1 MSNYKVRLIPISSM
15 KFGDTSTIAD
25 TQVVFEVTPSF
36 SETRSVAYSAVDP
49 VHMPGSIQ
57 MYRSTGAR
65 TFEVGAQLISRN
77 VTDAMNNIRYLQILR
92 GWTMPYFGQTD
103 TLTSENKT
111 NRAFNQESSRL
122 NAQQGIEDINM
133 TAIERI
139 RSEGVQLRGAPPDV
153 LYLYAYSTDTT
164 TSTGGRSAPTSNI
177 NRVPVVMSSLNITYP
192 DDVDYIPVDVT
203 GTNHYEPFPVK
214 MAVTLTLLETHSPRE
229 YERFDLAAFKAG
241 TLANF

>member
-1 MSNYKVRLIPISSM
+1 MNNYRVRLIPISSM

-36 SETRSVAYSAVDP
+36 SEVRSVTYSPVDP

-57 MYRSTGAR
+57 MYRSTGSR

-77 VTDAMNNIRYLQILR
+77 AEDAQRNIKYLQTLR
-92 GWTMPYFGQTD
+92 GWTMPYFGRTD
-103 TLTSENKT
+103 TLTDQNKQIREQ
-111 NRAFNQESSRL
+111 NAAFGSKTS
-122 NAQQGIEDINM
+122 ATM
-133 TAIERI
+133 SIERI
-139 RSEGVQLRGAPPDV
+139 QSEGIQLRGAPPDV
-153 LYLYAYSTDTT
+153 LYLYAYSTDTNT
-164 TSTGGRSAPTSNI
+164 PRGGRSAPTSNI
-177 NRVPVVMSSLNITYP
+177 NRVPVVLSNLSITYP
-192 DDVDYIPVDVT
+192 DDVDYIPVDMT
-203 GTNHYEPFPVK
+203 GNGVYEPFPVK